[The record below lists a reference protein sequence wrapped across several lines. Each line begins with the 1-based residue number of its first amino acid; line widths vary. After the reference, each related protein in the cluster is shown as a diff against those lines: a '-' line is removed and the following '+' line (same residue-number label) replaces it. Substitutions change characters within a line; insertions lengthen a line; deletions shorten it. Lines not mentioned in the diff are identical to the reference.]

1 MKPLKNHLPSTT
13 ANLNAD
19 YENGTSH
26 LKNGVGDD
34 DLDKSRPLA
43 RRLLREL
50 APLFPV
56 VASAT
61 RDQAGAKA
69 WVEAW
74 ARQIA
79 LAGLNGEDMARALRR
94 LGELNQSRPFDWPA
108 FLSLAQLPRSETRS
122 AWERAL
128 KAAGRLGE
136 KPAWHFLDPLTYTT
150 WMQLA
155 AAGIDLR
162 NPSNGDLEIWHRT
175 MCQLSCR
182 KREWQ
187 KPKESE
193 GEQLEH
199 KVDNLACLARL
210 KTALPWLDE

>member
-19 YENGTSH
+19 YETGTSH
-26 LKNGVGDD
+26 LKNVVCDD
-34 DLDKSRPLA
+34 DLEKSRPLA

-61 RDQAGAKA
+61 RDQAGANA
-69 WVEAW
+69 WVDAW

-79 LAGLNGEDMARALRR
+79 LASLNGEDMARALRR
-94 LGELNQSRPFDWPA
+94 LGELNLSRPFDWPA
-108 FLSLAQLPRSETRS
+108 FLSLAQLPRSETRF

-136 KPAWHFLDPLTYTT
+136 KPRWNVLDPLTYST
-150 WMQLA
+150 WKLLA
-155 AAGIDLR
+155 EAGTR
-162 NPSNGDLEIWHRT
+162 
-175 MCQLSCR
+175 
-182 KREWQ
+182 
-187 KPKESE
+187 
-193 GEQLEH
+193 EQLEPR
-199 KVDNLACLARL
+199 KPLLLAV
-210 KTALPWLDE
+210 PPSP